1 MSGIFRVG
9 EEEEDFYDENDDGA
23 NEDAYDAPKKKKL
36 PVRTKAT
43 PYTRPS
49 SARKKAAA
57 PQQEEEE
64 EPPRN
69 AKHPPFIKYYPEGAI
84 GKKIKAPKKPKG
96 PKRDLGPNQD
106 KQGNKLIYCRRCDM
120 KTKADDVHIQ
130 VGKNGSRMVHGKCGK
145 CSYGV
150 SVKAR
155 NDE

>member
-9 EEEEDFYDENDDGA
+9 EEEEDFYDENEDGVDE
-23 NEDAYDAPKKKKL
+23 NAYEAPKKQKKL
-36 PVRTKAT
+36 PVRDKT
-43 PYTRPS
+43 PYKRPS
-49 SARKKAAA
+49 SPRKKA
-57 PQQEEEE
+57 PPPQEEEE
-64 EPPRN
+64 APTN